1 MPLKV
6 YDLETMDT
14 IRYQNPMLVIMT
26 KKNCAPQAKF
36 FSSREEKKFSRAK
49 IIQKVHDFKKN
60 KNKKKF
66 PDFPEISS
74 SWDWKQM
81 IFFFGLRRRSKQ
93 KTQLIVSF
101 RLV

>member
-1 MPLKV
+1 
-6 YDLETMDT
+6 MDT
-14 IRYQNPMLVIMT
+14 IRYQNQMLVIMT
-26 KKNCAPQAKF
+26 KKKCAPQANF

-60 KNKKKF
+60 KKKF

-81 IFFFGLRRRSKQ
+81 IFFWPYKMSQHDMTSWGSGC
-93 KTQLIVSF
+93 
-101 RLV
+101 